1 MTARS
6 ARILVVDDERFFREA
21 IREVLEAEKLEC
33 VVAANG
39 AEALEHADDPTLGVV
54 VLDVQLPGIDGIEVL
69 RRLRE
74 RRPDL
79 RVLILS
85 AHTDQEIVLEALRLG
100 ACDYLAKPLHDEEL
114 VLAVRRA
121 LDTHAVDQGWRD
133 LRDRLGRLERRLVA
147 LAGGAADEE
156 EADRL
161 ARLRSGV
168 ADAAAEVLGAGKTSL
183 MLLDEDGTKL
193 RVAAATGRKLS
204 PEELDPVPVGEG
216 VAGLALARNEVL
228 LVEDVR
234 HDPRFQARGA
244 AGRYDSG
251 SFAVAPI
258 AAGDR
263 MLGVLCATDR
273 EGGAPF
279 EEADRAILR
288 ILALQAGQLLA
299 PPAPNGHAAA
309 SEPPAPEVP
318 AEGVDRDAE
327 LVRQICEAV
336 TSEVDPARV
345 LQAALR
351 PIRAALDAAPVSLYL
366 RDAESGE
373 LVCQAQEDGGLRA
386 DRARLPVG
394 RGLTGQVLETGR
406 LVATAEPQQDPRF
419 EAAVDTPEGGA
430 PAPLLCVPLRFRGRT
445 LGVFRAFPKAG
456 EQASPRTGELLGA
469 ALSAAVRNVLLYRS
483 LVDTIEE
490 VARVR
495 REAGGRAQG

>member
-1 MTARS
+1 MTART

-33 VVAANG
+33 VLASNG

-74 RRPDL
+74 RRPEL
-79 RVLILS
+79 KVLILS

-121 LDTHAVDQGWRD
+121 LDTFAVDQGWRE

-147 LAGGAADEE
+147 LAEGVPEEGGEE
-156 EADRL
+156 RT
-161 ARLRSGV
+161 ARLRRGV

-183 MLLDEDGTKL
+183 MLLDADGAHL
-193 RVAAATGRKLS
+193 RVAAATGRELS
-204 PEELDPVPVGEG
+204 AEELDPVPVGEG

-228 LVEDVR
+228 LVDDVR
-234 HDPRFQARGA
+234 SDPRFQARGA
-244 AGRYDSG
+244 LGRYASG

-263 MLGVLCATDR
+263 LLGVLCATDR

-299 PPAPNGHAAA
+299 PPATNGHSAA
-309 SEPPAPEVP
+309 SEPPTPQVP
-318 AEGVDRDAE
+318 VEALDRDAE
-327 LVRQICEAV
+327 LARRVCEAV
-336 TSEVDPARV
+336 TSEVEPARV
-345 LQAALR
+345 LAAALR
-351 PIRAALDAAPVSLYL
+351 PIGAALDAAPVSLYL

-373 LVCQAQEDGGLRA
+373 LVCQIQEDGGVCA
-386 DRARLPVG
+386 DRARLPAG

-406 LVATAEPQQDPRF
+406 LVATAEPQRDPRF
-419 EAAVDTPEGGA
+419 DAAVDTPEGGA

-445 LGVFRAFPKAG
+445 LGVFRAFPKSG
-456 EQASPRTGELLGA
+456 DSASPRTGELLGA
-469 ALSAAVRNVLLYRS
+469 ALSAAIRNVLLYRS